1 MSADADCTGARIEED
16 DDEDR
21 GFPLRVSS
29 TRADS
34 ATPSLL
40 YLNQHV
46 AGRITRGGESI
57 VDDHARFVYSLVF
70 HAMKSRFE
78 SMSRAVIG
86 YSVACSYYYRAN
98 FSLSSRVAT
107 SRREV
112 DFSFQKDVLKKG
124 EFSRHEIEREH

>member
-86 YSVACSYYYRAN
+86 YSVACS
-98 FSLSSRVAT
+98 VAT